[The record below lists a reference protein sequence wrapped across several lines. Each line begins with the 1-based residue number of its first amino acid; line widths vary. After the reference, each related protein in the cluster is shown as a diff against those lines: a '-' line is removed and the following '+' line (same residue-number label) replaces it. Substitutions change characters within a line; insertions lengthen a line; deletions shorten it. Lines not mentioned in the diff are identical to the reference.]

1 VCQCVRALSRL
12 VAVVRTSL
20 VDSGLGMKV
29 YGVFLNDGEDR
40 RVMFAAS
47 SVICNLVN
55 DFSPL
60 RPVMLEQGLIA
71 RLVDLTKS
79 DDRGLRLNAL
89 WAFKNLLHKSSSGL
103 KQTVMTALGWSTLSC
118 LLVDPDPGLQEQ
130 AFHIAR
136 HLAESEEDVET
147 LFNELGAEPLLNFIA
162 PALETDNQDILLQAT
177 CLLANLANGSSQR
190 QVSITSDRRIMAS
203 LRTCLVESNVDVR
216 RPAASCVLQLA
227 KNSRCQKTLRDEGF
241 DSTLRHMCDFG
252 GGMIS
257 SSPGL
262 LGHQMGVEDDLG
274 VKEKA
279 REALA
284 LLEYGEFTL

>member
-1 VCQCVRALSRL
+1 
-12 VAVVRTSL
+12 
-20 VDSGLGMKV
+20 
-29 YGVFLNDGEDR
+29 
-40 RVMFAAS
+40 
-47 SVICNLVN
+47 
-55 DFSPL
+55 
-60 RPVMLEQGLIA
+60 
-71 RLVDLTKS
+71 
-79 DDRGLRLNAL
+79 
-89 WAFKNLLHKSSSGL
+89 
-103 KQTVMTALGWSTLSC
+103 

>member
-1 VCQCVRALSRL
+1 
-12 VAVVRTSL
+12 
-20 VDSGLGMKV
+20 M
-29 YGVFLNDGEDR
+29 
-40 RVMFAAS
+40 
-47 SVICNLVN
+47 VN
-55 DFSPL
+55 
-60 RPVMLEQGLIA
+60 
-71 RLVDLTKS
+71 
-79 DDRGLRLNAL
+79 
-89 WAFKNLLHKSSSGL
+89 
-103 KQTVMTALGWSTLSC
+103 
-118 LLVDPDPGLQEQ
+118 PDPGLQEQ

-147 LFNELGAEPLLNFIA
+147 LFNELGTESLLNLIA
-162 PALETDNQDILLQAT
+162 PALETDNGDVLLQAT

-190 QVSITSDRRIMAS
+190 QLGITSDRRIMAS
-203 LRTCLVESNVDVR
+203 VRSCLVDSSVDVR

-227 KNSRCQKTLRDEGF
+227 KNPRCQKVLRDAGF

-257 SSPGL
+257 GSPGPL
-262 LGHQMGVEDDLG
+262 SHQMGVEDDVG